1 MVFNDVG
8 QREIL
13 FGISPGM
20 VSHFG
25 SQLRI
30 VDQDSQFFSN
40 GPCIFYGDDKSVVAI
55 DDGIFTSDGVRC
67 NNGTS
72 YCICFDQEFRQSFS
86 IIRRKYGYVGRFQDL
101 LHVRTM
107 PLVYD
112 VPAVASSV
120 EFLFGNGVRVRFDVS
135 AYQDLTFVL
144 IFGTKDF
151 CGVDQI

>member
-1 MVFNDVG
+1 MTLASEKFCSAY
-8 QREIL
+8 RRAWSP
-13 FGISPGM
+13 ISALNC
-20 VSHFG
+20 G
-25 SQLRI
+25 SSIRI
-30 VDQDSQFFSN
+30 RNFSAMARAFFM
-40 GPCIFYGDDKSVVAI
+40 GDDKSVVAI